1 VELQNLD
8 GLDRPA
14 GEADPLDAAQE
25 ASLLRRIIARSG
37 DVAYSYRVVEPR
49 GFEYVSDSIASLIG
63 YSPAEYYADPK
74 LVSALVHPDDHNVAA
89 YLVRNAPAQGADVVL
104 RWIRRDGGVIWTRQ
118 RVAVQRDGDGNAVN
132 VEGLVRQVS
141 VREAESLRLAM
152 VQRVRRSSE
161 TEPMPQAQVLIA
173 DDHDLTRTGL
183 RALLNEDPR
192 LQVVA
197 EARSGD
203 EAVRMAHAHKPD
215 LVLMD
220 MRMPGGDGL
229 EATRAI
235 KMSMPTVTVL
245 ILSMFEDADAL
256 LEAVKAG
263 AAGYVLK
270 SASESEMRTAIWEAL
285 AGDLPVDP
293 RLAREVLRR
302 LATERAAQPRAP
314 AVPPLNDP
322 LSPREHEVL
331 ALLARGYTNR
341 EIGDELII
349 TPHTVKIHVE
359 HILAK
364 LEVSDRTQAA
374 VRAIELGFLTPEPT
388 RARIEA

>member
-1 VELQNLD
+1 VNRRDAPAADANLS
-8 GLDRPA
+8 GAAR
-14 GEADPLDAAQE
+14 EAA
-25 ASLLRRIIARSG
+25 LLRDIIARSG
-37 DVAYSYRVVEPR
+37 EVAYRLRCREPG
-49 GFEYVSDSIASLIG
+49 GFEYVSDSITSLVG
-63 YSPAEYYADPK
+63 YTPAEYYADPA
-74 LVSALVHPDDHNVAA
+74 LVTALVHPDDHNVAE
-89 YLVRNAPAQGADVVL
+89 YLIRNAPSHGADAVL
-104 RWIRRDGGVIWTRQ
+104 RWVRRDGGVIWTRQ
-118 RVAVQRDGDGNAVN
+118 RMAVRRDEDGNPLY

-141 VREAESLRLAM
+141 AREAEGLRLAM
-152 VQRVRRSSE
+152 IQRVRLSSDGDAV
-161 TEPMPQAQVLIA
+161 PQARVLIA

-183 RALLNEDPR
+183 RALLNDDPR

-203 EAVRMAHAHKPD
+203 EAVRLAHTVKPD

-235 KMSMPTVTVL
+235 KLSMPTVAVL

-270 SASESEMRTAIWEAL
+270 GASETEMRTAIWEAL

-293 RLAREVLRR
+293 GLAREVLRR
-302 LATERAAQPRAP
+302 LAHERASQPRAP
-314 AVPPLNDP
+314 AVPPPVDP

-374 VRAIELGFLTPEPT
+374 VRAIELGFLTPEPSRGRLET
-388 RARIEA
+388 